1 MVFFCIVL
9 LIFASALFYFIFY
22 LTTFARPS
30 VFQAGQ
36 KCVADKVKK
45 DQLHSYC
52 SIMLSVIK
60 WCLMFLTV
68 SHYSE
73 NTLKGFKTTCI

>member
-1 MVFFCIVL
+1 MCIIFF
-9 LIFASALFYFIFY
+9 FY
-22 LTTFARPS
+22 LTALARPS
-30 VFQAGQ
+30 IFQAGQ

-60 WCLMFLTV
+60 WCLVFLTV
-68 SHYSE
+68 SHYYSE
-73 NTLKGFKTTCI
+73 NTFKGFKTTCI